1 MMSFF
6 PIRHEDPET
15 HESRWIFSVAG
26 KEASQSFLLVGT
38 VKEPKVGDLASLASL
53 GEGRRSKVSWKHN
66 WNVKVMTYMGDLQD
80 PKMEVR

>member
-1 MMSFF
+1 MRTLRLMS
-6 PIRHEDPET
+6 RVGS
-15 HESRWIFSVAG
+15 SRWLG
-26 KEASQSFLLVGT
+26 ASQSFLLVGT

>member
-1 MMSFF
+1 MRTLRLMS
-6 PIRHEDPET
+6 RVGS
-15 HESRWIFSVAG
+15 SRWLG
-26 KEASQSFLLVGT
+26 ASQSFLLVGT
-38 VKEPKVGDLASLASL
+38 VKEPKVGDLASLASLASL